1 MTYLPEVLEGGI
13 DRKYKELGFR
23 LEEDD
28 HCVCVYFKD
37 KLVDRFT
44 IFVTPT
50 VLKNSCED
58 YLNKMNSELAG
69 VN

>member
-58 YLNKMNSELAG
+58 YH
-69 VN
+69 